1 MKQSSCKLTVLFQ
14 NPFWVGIFEE
24 ECEKEYNVA
33 KIVLGAEPTESQL
46 YELILKN
53 YNEIPFKKT
62 EAQTLSTQKK
72 VNYKRLQREV
82 KKIQN
87 EKGIGTKAQNAIK
100 IQHEE
105 AKVER
110 IKKRKERKEEERDRM
125 YELKQIKK
133 KEKHKGH

>member
-14 NPFWVGIFEE
+14 NPFWIGIFEE
-24 ECEKEYNVA
+24 ECEKEYSVA
-33 KIVLGAEPTESQL
+33 KIALGAEPTEAQL

-62 EAQTLSTQKK
+62 KTQTLSTQKK

-100 IQHEE
+100 IQHEA

-110 IKKRKERKEEERDRM
+110 IKKRK
-125 YELKQIKK
+125 KK
-133 KEKHKGH
+133 RRT